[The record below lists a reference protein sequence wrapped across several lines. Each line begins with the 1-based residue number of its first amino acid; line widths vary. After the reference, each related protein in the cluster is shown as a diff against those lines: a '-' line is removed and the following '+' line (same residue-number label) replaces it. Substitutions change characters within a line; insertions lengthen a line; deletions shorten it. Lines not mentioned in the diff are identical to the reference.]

1 MRPGIAVLLLLYLW
15 ICTPASL
22 RANDPKP
29 VRFKWQV
36 GEELFY
42 KVRYSF
48 LTVGSLHFWVLEK
61 DTLRGRPVYHC
72 KLHMKSSPAIP
83 FVNMDDYYESYIDED
98 VYSHIFWAYEKQKD
112 HQLVTRYDM
121 DYDAGIIKIRIEKQ
135 YSADSVVV
143 LLDSTAALNGKVQD
157 GLSLLFYARA
167 EVKKNGPRD
176 VPVFAFNKHRD
187 TFINFTGRTEEVKAK
202 GAKVEGYYL
211 DGKMKFVG
219 IAGIKEDF
227 KGWFS
232 PDPQS
237 VPLHAKMKAFLGSV
251 GLNLHWWKNW
261 SGDTVLGDKAAKG
274 RVEHSGDDE
283 SDGE

>member
-1 MRPGIAVLLLLYLW
+1 MRPGIAVLLLVCLW
-15 ICTPASL
+15 ICAPAAL
-22 RANDPKP
+22 RAGDPEP
-29 VRFKWQV
+29 ARFQWQV

-42 KVRYSF
+42 KVKYSF
-48 LTVGSLHFWVLEK
+48 LSVGSLHFWVLEK

-83 FVNMDDYYESYIDED
+83 FVSMDDYYESYIDED
-98 VYSHIFWAYEKQKD
+98 VYSHIFWSYEKQKD
-112 HQLVTRYDM
+112 HQLMTRYDT
-121 DYDAGIIKIRIEKQ
+121 DYDAGVIKIRIEKQ
-135 YSADSVVV
+135 FAGDTVVV
-143 LLDSTAALNGKVQD
+143 LDSAAAINGKVQD

-167 EVKKNGPRD
+167 EVKKNNPRD
-176 VPVFAFNKHRD
+176 VAVFAFNRLRD

-232 PDPQS
+232 PDAQS

-251 GLNLHWWKNW
+251 RLNLHWWKNW
-261 SGDTVLGDKAAKG
+261 SGDTVLGDNAAKG
-274 RVEHSGDDE
+274 RVEHYEDDAGDE
-283 SDGE
+283 E